1 MIGVTRVF
9 LRTCA
14 LLAPLVGIVVLT
26 ASSVAEPLHKV
37 GVQIVRATDGTDP
50 AVTTV
55 IYYPAEGTPQLTR
68 FGTTS
73 AMLAANA
80 PIADGKHPLI
90 LFSHG
95 TAGSPASHL
104 DTAIALAEGGFIVAA
119 VVHSGDNYQDQSAVG
134 TPSWMAGRA
143 RDVARAANFVIV
155 SWPEREAVDKDRVG
169 IFGFSAGATT
179 ALINI
184 GAKPDFTLVKPFCA
198 EHPELVC
205 EILQP
210 GVTLAAPMQDPDS
223 DLRIKAAFLASPG
236 FGMAFTSTGLVDVD
250 VPVEIWAGEL
260 DANAPFATNASA
272 IAERLPKRPR
282 AHIIP
287 GAGHLSFL
295 APCQLVDFPTQ
306 SPLCSEVSG
315 FDRVSFHKTLNTA
328 VLAFFSEHLA
338 VGG

>member
-1 MIGVTRVF
+1 MIGVARIF
-9 LRTCA
+9 LRTCG
-14 LLAPLVGIVVLT
+14 LLAPLVGIVALT
-26 ASSVAEPLHKV
+26 ASSVAESPHKV
-37 GVQIVRATDGTDP
+37 GVQIVRAADGADP

-55 IYYPAEGTPQLTR
+55 IYYPAEGAPQLTR

-104 DTAIALAEGGFIVAA
+104 DTAIALAECGFIVAA

-134 TPSWMAGRA
+134 TASWMTVRA
-143 RDVARAANFVIV
+143 RDIAQAAKFMIA
-155 SWPEREAVDKDRVG
+155 SWPEREAVDKDRLG

-179 ALINI
+179 ALITM
-184 GAKPDFTLVKPFCA
+184 GAKPDFTLVKPFCD
-198 EHPELVC
+198 ERPELVC

-210 GVTLAAPMQDPDS
+210 GVTLAAPMQDPES
-223 DLRIKAAFLASPG
+223 DLHIKAAFLASPG

-250 VPVEIWAGEL
+250 MPVEIWAGEL
-260 DANAPFATNASA
+260 DANAPFGTNASA
-272 IAERLPKRPR
+272 IAERLPRR
-282 AHIIP
+282 VRGHIIP
-287 GAGHLSFL
+287 GAGHFSFL
-295 APCQLVDFPTQ
+295 VPCQLVDFPMQ

-315 FDRVSFHKTLNTA
+315 FDRVSFHETFNSA
-328 VLAFFSEHLA
+328 VLTFFSEHLPV
-338 VGG
+338 VG